1 MNADIGALL
10 DLQSQ
15 DDIADELEVRLLA
28 LSPRRTELEQVH
40 QRAVAALAAAR
51 LAVEN
56 EERAQR
62 ELQLRVAEHRQMHER
77 NVHQMDQVR
86 NVREATAATSQIESA
101 RRILADEEAQLQ
113 TIARR
118 LTDFRGIVD
127 ARESDLLSLEEAQA
141 IARGQLDT
149 EHAALTREREVARE
163 SRKSA
168 AAVVSRSA
176 LSKYDRTRAR
186 RRSTSVF
193 ALRGNSCGCCD
204 NAVPLQR
211 RGMMQKTGALEI
223 CETCGV
229 LLYAPD

>member
-10 DLQSQ
+10 GLQAQ
-15 DDIADELEVRLLA
+15 DDISDELDIRLAA
-28 LSPRRTELEQVH
+28 LGPRRTELEQVH

-101 RRILADEEAQLQ
+101 RRILADEEGQLQ

-127 ARESDLLSLEEAQA
+127 ARESDLLSLDEAQA

-149 EHAALTREREVARE
+149 EHAALTRERESLASPATLR
-163 SRKSA
+163 
-168 AAVVSRSA
+168 
-176 LSKYDRTRAR
+176 LLQCRAR
-186 RRSTSVF
+186 RSRNTIVRVPVV
-193 ALRGNSCGCCD
+193 ARPRCLRCAAIRADVATTPCPCSAAG
-204 NAVPLQR
+204 
-211 RGMMQKTGALEI
+211 
-223 CETCGV
+223 
-229 LLYAPD
+229 